1 LAVSGADQFPS
12 SGSQSARFQ
21 SLPKDEQVALLQA
34 HKNLGHPS
42 PEKLST
48 LLRSQGYRAEIA
60 QAALELKCST
70 CQEKQQPKLAR
81 PGSIRDELDFN
92 DRVCMDGFYWTN
104 STGTKFH
111 EYHIVDW
118 STNFQCARVSADHSS
133 AAVSQLLIDMW
144 FSWAGSPSEMIVD
157 AAAEFNSEEFSLFM
171 QSNNIKLTTISP
183 EAQYQ
188 NGKAERHGSV
198 LKSMLTKFECEH
210 PITQTSKLPQ
220 ALYWCIRAKNATSLK
235 KGYAPEVL
243 GLRKRTHACLVPFA
257 VMRCCQLTS
266 WQTLTQLRELP
277 SGDNWHIGRVL
288 GRHLPIPTMTP
299 VYVKPC

>member
-1 LAVSGADQFPS
+1 
-12 SGSQSARFQ
+12 
-21 SLPKDEQVALLQA
+21 
-34 HKNLGHPS
+34 
-42 PEKLST
+42 
-48 LLRSQGYRAEIA
+48 
-60 QAALELKCST
+60 
-70 CQEKQQPKLAR
+70 
-81 PGSIRDELDFN
+81 
-92 DRVCMDGFYWTN
+92 MDGFYWTN

-133 AAVSQLLIDMW
+133 TAVSQLLIDMW

-198 LKSMLTKFECEH
+198 LKSMLTKFEREH

-243 GLRKRTHACLVPFA
+243 GLGKL
-257 VMRCCQLTS
+257 Q
-266 WQTLTQLRELP
+266 
-277 SGDNWHIGRVL
+277 
-288 GRHLPIPTMTP
+288 
-299 VYVKPC
+299 